1 MPAKSPASVNVGA
14 SIRLALTRE
23 RQFRNLPAVMSR
35 HIGLPLLTFCLAL
48 LAPARA
54 DDAALTVAP
63 QPGVVLLR
71 NGQALAGNIS
81 RAGEEYYIA
90 LPSGE
95 IRLRANQ
102 VELVCRDLQEGYERK
117 RSRMDPERL
126 ADHLDLAIWCIRQR
140 LFEEANQEIADA
152 RTIDA
157 KHARIT
163 LVERQLKLAQ
173 QQPTQNEHRTFTSDS
188 GPSTEDLD
196 RLLRGMPHGTVET
209 FSSTIQPLLLNTC
222 GNAGCHGPQSESKLR
237 LLRTQLGK
245 SSNRRFT
252 QRNLYAV
259 IEMINRSDPPASQLL
274 TAPVA
279 PHGTAK
285 AAIFTNK
292 EVVQYRQ
299 LVQWVMRVAS
309 GPVNEQP
316 ASVERSAEPL
326 LQRLP
331 AATKSTGEITP
342 ANLLLVGRSEARAP
356 AASVGKNVD
365 KKPARKQPAASDDPP
380 GDPFD
385 PEIFNRQFL
394 PPE

>member
-1 MPAKSPASVNVGA
+1 M
-14 SIRLALTRE
+14 
-23 RQFRNLPAVMSR
+23 
-35 HIGLPLLTFCLAL
+35 

-140 LFEEANQEIADA
+140 LYEQGNQEIADA
-152 RTIDA
+152 RGIDA
-157 KHARIT
+157 KHPRIT

-173 QQPTQNEHRTFTSDS
+173 QQPTASEHRVLSGDS

-245 SSNRRFT
+245 TSNRRFT

-309 GPVNEQP
+309 GPASEQP
-316 ASVERSAEPL
+316 ASVERSSEPL

-331 AATKSTGEITP
+331 PATRSAGESAP
-342 ANLLLVGRSEARAP
+342 ANLLLMGRSDARAP
-356 AASVGKNVD
+356 AASGGKNAA
-365 KKPARKQPAASDDPP
+365 KKSAQKQPAASDDPP